1 MAGML
6 ESVDQRTQLAGYN
19 RLELLLFRLDGAQR
33 FGINVFKVQEVLP
46 CPSLTRVPRA
56 HRAVCGVAH
65 VRGRTL
71 PVLDLSLAIG
81 GPAASSDGKGFVV
94 ITEYNCSVQG
104 FLVRMVDR
112 IVNLRWEEIRPPPQ
126 GAGRGSYLT
135 AVTEV
140 DQELVEIIDVERV
153 LSEVVG
159 SREALSD
166 AVVDQS
172 GQAGSTQA
180 HVLVV
185 DDSIVARN
193 QIRRTLEQIGVECT
207 LAQNGRLALELL
219 REWEKTGDPR
229 LARTALVISDIEM
242 PEMDGYTLTTE
253 LRREAGLRDLYVL
266 LHTSLSGVFNDA
278 MVRNVGADQ
287 FLAKFNPDS
296 LADAILNR
304 IASWAGPAS
313 VPVSDSAA

>member
-1 MAGML
+1 MAGIL
-6 ESVDQRTQLAGYN
+6 DSVDQRTRLAGHN
-19 RLELLLFRLDGAQR
+19 RLELLLFRLSGAQR

-46 CPSLTRVPRA
+46 CPSLTHLPRA
-56 HRAVCGVAH
+56 HRAVRGVAH

-81 GPAASSDGKGFVV
+81 GESLPEGGEGYVV

-112 IVNLRWEEIRPPPQ
+112 IVNLHWEAVHSPPK
-126 GAGRGSYLT
+126 GAGHDSYLT

-140 DQELVEIIDVERV
+140 DEELVEIIDVERV

-159 SREALSD
+159 AQGTLSE
-166 AVVDQS
+166 AVVDEAR
-172 GQAGSTQA
+172 AGDVERV

-185 DDSIVARN
+185 DDSSVARN
-193 QIRRTLEQIGVECT
+193 QIHRTLKQIGVECT
-207 LAQNGRLALELL
+207 LAENGRLALEML
-219 REWEKTGDPR
+219 RQWADSDDPR
-229 LARTALVISDIEM
+229 LARTAMVISDIEM

-253 LRREAGLRDLYVL
+253 LRRDARLHDLYVL

-278 MVRNVGADQ
+278 MVKKVGADQ
-287 FLAKFNPDS
+287 FLAKFQPDE
-296 LADAILNR
+296 LARAVLAR
-304 IASWAGPAS
+304 IES
-313 VPVSDSAA
+313 VSAPEAAA